1 MIFYFSGTG
10 NSAYAASQISR
21 KTGDQICSINER
33 IKSHRFYSGKEL
45 ETAVFVVPTYAWEN
59 TKTGGTVDPEIGFS
73 VRSEG
78 IFCNDLW

>member
-10 NSAYAASQISR
+10 NSGFCGAYL
-21 KTGDQICSINER
+21 C
-33 IKSHRFYSGKEL
+33 L
-45 ETAVFVVPTYAWEN
+45 EN